1 MTSYPHKDMTH
12 IIKINH
18 DIILPGKF
26 WHHHNQVATFP
37 FIDYD
42 FNIFLMTPT
51 PVYCDVTCSSPTENK
66 LWHHPLLMRCMTSFA
81 LMYSPASWW
90 NSPYWKRLTGALSTT
105 HEFFLNKKL
114 AYSYHLIK
122 SLETRQLRNSRAIYT
137 EKTSQSKTRLTL
149 KIAYKIRHSIQA
161 YKVVV
166 LAKPFS
172 LPFILD
178 ICSRLLFY
186 LV

>member
-1 MTSYPHKDMTH
+1 MTSSSLNEMYDV
-12 IIKINH
+12 ICINVFPRK
-18 DIILPGKF
+18 LMKF
-26 WHHHNQVATFP
+26 
-37 FIDYD
+37 
-42 FNIFLMTPT
+42 
-51 PVYCDVTCSSPTENK
+51 
-66 LWHHPLLMRCMTSFA
+66 PLLET
-81 LMYSPASWW
+81 
-90 NSPYWKRLTGALSTT
+90 LTGALSTT

-122 SLETRQLRNSRAIYT
+122 SLETLQLRNSRAIYT

-172 LPFILD
+172 VPFILD
-178 ICSRLLFY
+178 IYSRLLFY